1 MALDPALRASWTK
14 LRRINM
20 RHPWLLSTAAAAAFV
35 ALAAFSPPGSGEAPC
50 SATDGMGLDSAAGMP
65 PDPCRE
71 GFAHASGYLA
81 YLQARLALSG
91 DRQPLWDKWQQK
103 LQATAMAEQTDCLAD
118 RARLGSKPNALQ
130 REDAFVRRAS
140 AHLDAVKSARP
151 ELEALYGALTP
162 AQQEIFD
169 RLWPPLP
176 PRLGGRRADASKPG
190 DKELPTPLLP

>member
-1 MALDPALRASWTK
+1 
-14 LRRINM
+14 M

-35 ALAAFSPPGSGEAPC
+35 ALAAFSPPSSGEAPC
-50 SATDGMGLDSAAGMP
+50 SAAGGMGLDSAAGMP

-91 DRQPLWDKWQQK
+91 DQQPLWDKWQQK
-103 LQATAMAEQTDCLAD
+103 LQVAAMAEQTDCLAD

-130 REDAFVRRAS
+130 REDTFVRKAG
-140 AHLDAVKSARP
+140 AHLDAVKAARP

-162 AQQEIFD
+162 GQQEIFD

-176 PRLGGRRADASKPG
+176 PRLGGRRADAGKPG
-190 DKELPTPLLP
+190 DKELPTPPLP

>member
-1 MALDPALRASWTK
+1 
-14 LRRINM
+14 M
-20 RHPWLLSTAAAAAFV
+20 RHPWLLWTAVAAAFV
-35 ALAAFSPPGSGEAPC
+35 ALATLSPPSSGEAPC
-50 SATDGMGLDSAAGMP
+50 PASGGVGLDSAAGMP

-81 YLQARLALSG
+81 YLQARLALTG
-91 DRQPLWDKWQQK
+91 DQQPLWDKWQQK
-103 LQATAMAEQTDCLAD
+103 LQAAAMAEQASCLAD
-118 RARLGSKPNALQ
+118 RGRLGSKPNALQ

-140 AHLDAVKSARP
+140 AHLDAVKAARP

-176 PRLGGRRADASKPG
+176 PRPGSRRADAGKPG
-190 DKELPTPLLP
+190 DKELPAPPLP